1 MKVTRCIILL
11 FTLIILPVH
20 GVLAKENKIVRIGV
34 GSLLGGYYTLGLKL
48 CRYISES
55 SDGIKC
61 ELVPTTGSLESL
73 RLLQQGKIDFTFA
86 LSNLAIDAYNG
97 KGYFAESE
105 PFKDMYQL
113 LRLHDEYFTVIVK
126 DDDKILVFAD
136 LEGRKVSNGPPKS
149 DSSTIY
155 EDLEVYYDFKKKP
168 VDIELAHE
176 DYAKEFCKGNID
188 AVIMMTGHPSALVNF
203 ITHACESDF
212 VTVDSDKIELLLQ
225 HNPGFHKVTLEKGKY
240 PGITETQ
247 ETVAVPAIFV
257 AGRSADKLMVE
268 RFINYFNTRI
278 SRFKATHPILYD
290 LDDDH
295 FTSGFVLPGID
306 K

>member
-1 MKVTRCIILL
+1 MKITHVIILL
-11 FTLIILPVH
+11 CTLIISSAH
-20 GVLAKENKIVRIGV
+20 GVLAEEKKIVKIGA

-55 SDGIKC
+55 NNGIKC
-61 ELVPTTGSLESL
+61 EVVPTTGSLESL
-73 RLLQQGKIDFTFA
+73 QLLQQGEIDFTFA
-86 LSNLAIDAYNG
+86 LSNLAIDSYNG
-97 KGYFAESE
+97 KGYFAASE

-149 DSSTIY
+149 DSSEIY
-155 EDLEVYYDFKKKP
+155 GVLEGYYDFKKKP
-168 VDIELAHE
+168 IDVELAHE

-188 AVIMMTGHPSALVNF
+188 AIIMMTGHPSALVNF

-212 VTVDSDKIELLLQ
+212 VTIDSDKIELLLQ
-225 HNPGFHKVTLEKGKY
+225 HNPGFRKVILEKGKY
-240 PGITETQ
+240 PGITEVQ
-247 ETVAVPAIFV
+247 ETIAVPAIFV
-257 AGRSADKLMVE
+257 AGKSADKAMVE
-268 RFINYFNTRI
+268 RFMNYFNTKI
-278 SRFKATHPILYD
+278 SRFKVADPILYD

-295 FTSGFVLPGID
+295 FTNGFVLPGID